1 MDRPPST
8 STLPTSI
15 FEAIKND
22 DWQGLLALY
31 ATNAL
36 DAVRSYSALRSDA
49 ERPRG
54 STGQSIPRQQPP
66 PTSSLISGENIQNAA
81 QLPILGILHSKE
93 RVTTMSS
100 RESCALPDNPLVRE
114 LDEIAQQILGQ
125 IGDPTG
131 VAVGEKKREG
141 ISSSSMASALDHI
154 LHHST
159 LPQSSR
165 EFNWGKIISQS
176 VSELSNSRPL
186 HTFTVRKNARRRR
199 EDMKG
204 TETGELPDER
214 DPLIFEGHLAN
225 STPGDVVSDGGT
237 GTGTAQH
244 LACLLDSPFALM
256 VLLVFGVDVES
267 RHTAFRRLA
276 IHEAAQADSPRCLS
290 LLLELGTRFTDG
302 KCDAS
307 CGESFTDDKSEQSRK
322 KCHLKKKKRKNFFSL
337 LEKKRSPDG
346 EGVDSTNIPHSLK
359 TMWKAVQHMQ
369 CGDMNEMD
377 AAHFCLDRLTIP
389 TKSGASLTLQC
400 PQNTPLHWASFKNSI
415 RAIDVL
421 LSFNADVNSRAQPS
435 GWTPLH
441 DAAYSDASDAAARL
455 ISAGSFV
462 DAKSHSGATP
472 LCFAAQENA
481 PNATRLLLQSGA
493 DPSVRCTGN
502 TQARANNADNSHPS
516 RFSGYTPLHYC
527 AHYNAAD
534 AAQVL
539 LYERGSNSSLSTVDL
554 LEIVDVT
561 RRMPIHVAV
570 ARGSCEVLQ
579 EILHAGARVETSF
592 YHPSTPL
599 RIPSMFA
606 SPPSPDATSLAIP
619 ILGAPHNIEEQAAAI
634 STISSSPTSVVHHP
648 VSPPIL
654 KAMLPSQ
661 PVTSSKPWNC
671 LSQQSINGTTY
682 SRQLTGPRFLK
693 YFDVGKRLEQQGRGI
708 YLDLW
713 PNILAFVGRG
723 WFEIDDVPSRKL
735 KLPAL
740 VINMDAVNEEEH
752 MEDDD
757 MQFELEEHIAIL

>member
-81 QLPILGILHSKE
+81 QLPILGILRQDSKE
-93 RVTTMSS
+93 RGTTMSS

-114 LDEIAQQILGQ
+114 LDEIAQLILGQ

-400 PQNTPLHWASFKNSI
+400 PQCYSAVSPPFLGYTAVNNLFQPNRDHQSTFLRKDIDGHGNTPLHWASFKNSI

-671 LSQQSINGTTY
+671 LSQQSIVSIVVLACLSCALLYVSST
-682 SRQLTGPRFLK
+682 LTR
-693 YFDVGKRLEQQGRGI
+693 I
-708 YLDLW
+708 
-713 PNILAFVGRG
+713 
-723 WFEIDDVPSRKL
+723 
-735 KLPAL
+735 
-740 VINMDAVNEEEH
+740 
-752 MEDDD
+752 
-757 MQFELEEHIAIL
+757 